1 MGVSAQKGAFGMALQ
16 STKGVPITEAD
27 LNRFLFMR
35 VLSVPQFPNRP
46 TTRLPVEISGG
57 RGSAG
62 SIVNGVD
69 VGGRVSTL
77 VRPVSIGKVL
87 KGFCGSVSTATDSP
101 EAGVY
106 THTFSPS
113 ETKGWMSIMRR
124 VETII
129 GERFEDVLPGSLEFT
144 FSPGEPLSCNI
155 DFAGRRAVQINPAL
169 IPDAVLNWDALDPL
183 SCVSNNAEVKTCFGN
198 ACSVASLTC
207 QGARVTLSNELQPDG
222 RVIGSLYQPDFT
234 MTDLVCNIV
243 LDVVI
248 EDATLYRQIYYNAA
262 LTGDMS
268 AVVATGRFSLKA
280 SSASVISGKA
290 AYYSLT
296 ISDEGTSDNTE
307 FTLLPIELAGNS
319 IIKAQMTAQIK
330 LDASNK
336 TFQVVLVNATSGYGF

>member
-1 MGVSAQKGAFGMALQ
+1 
-16 STKGVPITEAD
+16 
-27 LNRFLFMR
+27 
-35 VLSVPQFPNRP
+35 
-46 TTRLPVEISGG
+46 
-57 RGSAG
+57 
-62 SIVNGVD
+62 
-69 VGGRVSTL
+69 
-77 VRPVSIGKVL
+77 
-87 KGFCGSVSTATDSP
+87 
-101 EAGVY
+101 
-106 THTFSPS
+106 
-113 ETKGWMSIMRR
+113 
-124 VETII
+124 
-129 GERFEDVLPGSLEFT
+129 
-144 FSPGEPLSCNI
+144 
-155 DFAGRRAVQINPAL
+155 
-169 IPDAVLNWDALDPL
+169 
-183 SCVSNNAEVKTCFGN
+183 
-198 ACSVASLTC
+198 
-207 QGARVTLSNELQPDG
+207 VTLSNELQPDG